1 MMSKYKYQFDHETL
15 IYKKVKLDLKTQIY
29 KSWLPNF
36 AGSMIVG
43 VLLFVI
49 SSLLFQSPLEM
60 QLEEEKQALLLDFDR
75 LNRRMGDAEL
85 NLKDVEKHDD
95 DVYRKMF
102 QAKPVP
108 ASVRRAGFGGVN
120 RYKNYEGYENSGILI
135 NTAKKLD
142 ILSKQMVV
150 QSKSFDEVI
159 DLVKNKE
166 KMLAS
171 IPAIQPIAL
180 DELTRFGSAFGYR
193 IHPIFKYPK
202 MHTGVDL
209 TAPRGTEIHAA
220 GDGVVVRAD
229 WGGGY
234 GKCVRINHGYGYLT
248 LYGHMSKMNV
258 RPGQKVKRGDVIG
271 YVGSTGLSTSPH
283 LHYEVRINGKWVN
296 PVNFYHN
303 DLTDEEY
310 DKMIEMSSKSNT
322 HIFE

>member
-1 MMSKYKYQFDHETL
+1 MSKYKYQFDPEAL
-15 IYKKVKLDLKTQIY
+15 VYKKVKLDLKTRIY
-29 KSWLPNF
+29 KSWLPRF
-36 AGSMIVG
+36 AGSVIVG
-43 VLLFVI
+43 ALIFTI
-49 SSLLFQSPLEM
+49 SSLLFQSPLEI
-60 QLEEEKQALLLDFDR
+60 QLDEEKQVLLLDFER
-75 LNRRMGDAEL
+75 LNRHINDAGS
-85 NLKDVEKHDD
+85 NLKNIEKNDD
-95 DVYRKMF
+95 NIYRKMF
-102 QAKPVP
+102 QAKPIP
-108 ASVRRAGFGGVN
+108 ASVRKAGFGGVN
-120 RYKNYEGYENSGILI
+120 RYKDYEGYENSGVLTS
-135 NTAKKLD
+135 TAKKLD
-142 ILSKQMVV
+142 ILSKQLVV

-193 IHPIFKYPK
+193 IHPIFKIRK

-209 TAPRGTEIHAA
+209 TAPRGTKIHAA
-220 GDGVVVRAD
+220 GDGVIVRAD
-229 WGGGY
+229 YAGGY
-234 GKCVRINHGYGYLT
+234 GNCVRINHGYGYLT

-271 YVGSTGLSTSPH
+271 FVGSTGLSTSPH

-310 DKMIEMSSKSNT
+310 DEMIKMSSKAFT

>member
-1 MMSKYKYQFDHETL
+1 MSKYKYQFDPEAL

-29 KSWLPNF
+29 KSWLPKF
-36 AGSMIVG
+36 AGSVIVG
-43 VLLFVI
+43 VLLFVV
-49 SSLLFQSPLEM
+49 SSLLFQSPLEI
-60 QLEEEKQALLLDFDR
+60 QLEEEKQVLLLDFDR
-75 LNRRMGDAEL
+75 LNRRMNEAAL
-85 NLKDVEKHDD
+85 NLKNIEKHDD
-95 DVYRKMF
+95 NIYRKMF
-102 QAKPVP
+102 QAKPIP
-108 ASVRRAGFGGVN
+108 ESVRKAGFGGVN
-120 RYKNYEGYENSGILI
+120 RYKDYMGYENSDVLT

-142 ILSKQMVV
+142 ILSKQLVV

-159 DLVKNKE
+159 VLVKNKE

-193 IHPIFKYPK
+193 IHPIYKYRK
-202 MHTGVDL
+202 MHYGVDL
-209 TAPRGTEIHAA
+209 TAPRGTKIHAA

-229 WGGGY
+229 YAGGY
-234 GKCVRINHGYGYLT
+234 GNCVRVNHGYGYLT

-271 YVGSTGLSTSPH
+271 FVGSTGLSTSPH

-310 DKMIEMSSKSNT
+310 DEMIKMSSKAFT